1 MSPVLA
7 ALAASATTLAAT
19 NVDDIFLLTLVFAR
33 RVSTRRIVAGQYLGV
48 AAIVTG
54 SFAAAWAVGATS
66 GARGGPLRPGRDHA
80 WPDAFPTLVQTSR
93 QTTTRHR

>member
-33 RVSTRRIVAGQYLGV
+33 RVSTRRIVAGQYLGF
-48 AAIVTG
+48 AAIVTVSLLRRG
-54 SFAAAWAVGATS
+54 RWGLPRGPGAAPS
-66 GARGGPLRPGRDHA
+66 AR
-80 WPDAFPTLVQTSR
+80 TVTSR
-93 QTTTRHR
+93 DQTLTVDGSR